1 MDDSSLI
8 NNICHNMNSFINPQ
22 LKVSDLITITRE
34 WNLSNLK
41 NILPQRILNKIYDI
55 PIPIN
60 NIDDKVT

>member
-1 MDDSSLI
+1 
-8 NNICHNMNSFINPQ
+8 MNSFINPQ

-60 NIDDKVT
+60 NIEDKVT